1 MACSQGM
8 QTVIKLLKQFQE
20 SLEGNQNIQAIRD
33 GLEQIAALAKISVD
47 VTCEPTD
54 AGGVPA
60 EWISTPSSI
69 ENNLTLYLHGG
80 GWIAGSINTH
90 RDLAA
95 RISRAAKTH
104 VLIIDYRLAPEHPF
118 PEGLN
123 DCLTAYNWILS
134 KGIKPEN
141 LIIAGDSAGGNLTLA
156 SLIKLRDK
164 GTPLPAAAVCLS
176 PVTDLTLSGESYKT
190 KAELDPSVKREDIEF
205 MVTQYVNLK
214 DRQNP
219 LVSPLYADLRDL
231 PPILIHV
238 GTAEVLYDD
247 SIRFAKQAKEAGV
260 DVTLEVFEN
269 MIHVFHTFAPLAPE
283 GQEAIEKIA
292 EFILS
297 RIGSKY

>member
-1 MACSQGM
+1 MVSQGM
-8 QTVIKLLKQFQE
+8 QNVLNLLKQFQE
-20 SLEGNQNIQAIRD
+20 SQEGNQNIQAIRD
-33 GLEQIAALAKISVD
+33 GLEQIVALAEIPGD
-47 VTCEPTD
+47 VTCKPTN

-60 EWISTPSSI
+60 EWISIPSAI
-69 ENNLTLYLHGG
+69 ENNLILYLHGG
-80 GWIAGSINTH
+80 GWVAGSINTH

-95 RISRAAKTH
+95 RISRAAKTR

-118 PEGLN
+118 PAGLN
-123 DCLTAYNWILS
+123 DCLKAYNWILS
-134 KGIKPEN
+134 KGTKSKN
-141 LIIAGDSAGGNLTLA
+141 LVIAGDSAGGNLTLA
-156 SLIKLRDK
+156 SLIKLRDESI
-164 GTPLPAAAVCLS
+164 PLPAAAVCLS

-205 MVTQYVNLK
+205 MVTQYVDLK

-231 PPILIHV
+231 PPLLIHV

-247 SIRFAKQAKEAGV
+247 STRFAKRAKEAGV
-260 DVTLEVFEN
+260 DVTLEIFED

-283 GQEAIEKIA
+283 GQEGIEKIA

-297 RIGSKY
+297 KI